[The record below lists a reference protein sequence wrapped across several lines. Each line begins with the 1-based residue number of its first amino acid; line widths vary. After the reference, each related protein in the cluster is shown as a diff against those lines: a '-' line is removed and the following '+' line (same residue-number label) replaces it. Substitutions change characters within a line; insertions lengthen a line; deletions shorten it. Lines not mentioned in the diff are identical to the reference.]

1 MDLTDVR
8 IMVDTNVWVDNFYG
22 ARRGTTKSSKS
33 LDLAAGRGAQLLY
46 AATSAKDVFYLVVK
60 QLKNEARQCSGC
72 ITSQEAKAIEMV
84 AAACLESMDNCATA
98 VGIDSSDIW
107 LARKYCKVHMD
118 FEDCLI
124 MAAAKRAKADYVLTC
139 DKDFLRHAIV
149 PTLSPDDFITLME
162 A

>member
-1 MDLTDVR
+1 MDFADAR

-33 LDLAAGRGAQLLY
+33 LDLLACQGAQLLY
-46 AATSAKDVFYLVVK
+46 AATSAKDVFYLVAK
-60 QLKNEARQCSGC
+60 QLKNEARQREGRVAD
-72 ITSQEAKAIEMV
+72 QEAKAIELI

-107 LARKYCKVHMD
+107 LARKLCKVHPD

-124 MAAAKRAKADYVLTC
+124 MAAAKRAKVDYVLTG
-139 DKDFLRHAIV
+139 DKDFLRHSVV
-149 PTLSPDDFITLME
+149 PALSPSELIALME